1 MMRKLFALLLCLML
15 LPILPA
21 MAETTDMLVV
31 YASVPDDWS
40 WPCVWAWNA
49 EGANA
54 FAAWPGE
61 QMEPDPANRGWY
73 YLYLPAGMESVIINA
88 NDGGVQ
94 TDEIKIDKQSA
105 WIAVAEDKTASVS
118 FEAQTAGET
127 PAYTER
133 FTVYAQVDGS
143 WENPGVWA
151 WEDPSGKNA
160 FEAWPGHMMK
170 ANENGWHSAKVP
182 VWCNSII
189 INANGGAV
197 QTADLKDLDPAD
209 LWITVAADGS
219 VEVTYDDPTAPKAE
233 DVTVYAKVPDDWK
246 EPCLW
251 AWEHPSGVNAFAG
264 WPGEA
269 LTAGEDG
276 WYAVTVPGWINS
288 VIINANEGGV
298 QTSDLRVEAGRDLY
312 VTVVSG
318 EDAAVAY
325 EKPAE

>member
-1 MMRKLFALLLCLML
+1 MMKKLFALLLCLML

-61 QMEPDPANRGWY
+61 QMEPDPANKGWY

-143 WENPGVWA
+143 WENPGV
-151 WEDPSGKNA
+151 
-160 FEAWPGHMMK
+160 
-170 ANENGWHSAKVP
+170 
-182 VWCNSII
+182 
-189 INANGGAV
+189 GG
-197 QTADLKDLDPAD
+197 
-209 LWITVAADGS
+209 S
-219 VEVTYDDPTAPKAE
+219 
-233 DVTVYAKVPDDWK
+233 
-246 EPCLW
+246 
-251 AWEHPSGVNAFAG
+251 
-264 WPGEA
+264 
-269 LTAGEDG
+269 
-276 WYAVTVPGWINS
+276 
-288 VIINANEGGV
+288 
-298 QTSDLRVEAGRDLY
+298 LRQECV
-312 VTVVSG
+312 
-318 EDAAVAY
+318 
-325 EKPAE
+325 